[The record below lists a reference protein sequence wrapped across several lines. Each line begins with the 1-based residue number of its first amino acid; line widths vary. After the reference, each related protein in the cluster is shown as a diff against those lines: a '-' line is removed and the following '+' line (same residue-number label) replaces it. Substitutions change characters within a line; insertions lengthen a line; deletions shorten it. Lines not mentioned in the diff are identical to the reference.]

1 VIEDL
6 IEAPLFR
13 KYVPPVA
20 GLIFIAIFLSLALWQ
35 LDRAAEKNALLE
47 LFESDAPYLRVSNF
61 DSLNEFDRI
70 QVDGEFLVDQQILI
84 DNIVQNGRPGYFVI
98 TPFRPNT
105 RQPLLLVNRGW
116 TPKIGFDG
124 ALPDIDIDTSMRT
137 VRGLAGRLPRV
148 GIRPGEAFEG
158 SAEWPRIAVYPDLD
172 EVATQLEQTVLPVV
186 LLLAPAEEDGFARN
200 WQPNVSG
207 PMTHYG
213 YAFQWSAMA
222 AAIAIILFWHIR
234 KRRRRD

>member
-6 IEAPLFR
+6 IETPLFR
-13 KYVPPVA
+13 KYAPPVA
-20 GLIFIAIFLSLALWQ
+20 GLIFIALFVSLALWQ
-35 LDRAAEKNALLE
+35 LDRAAEKTALLE
-47 LFESDAPYLRVSNF
+47 LFDSDAPYSRVS
-61 DSLNEFDRI
+61 DYASLNEFDRI
-70 QVDGEFLVDQQILI
+70 QVDGAFLVDRQILI

-98 TPFRPNT
+98 TPFRPST

-124 ALPDIDIDTSMRT
+124 ALPEIDVNSNIRS

-148 GIRPGEAFEG
+148 GIRPGDAFEG
-158 SAEWPRIAVYPDLD
+158 STGWPRISVYPNLD
-172 EVATQLEQTVLPVV
+172 EVATQLEETVLPVV
-186 LLLAPAEEDGFARN
+186 LLLAPDDEDGFVRS

-207 PMTHYG
+207 PATHYG

-222 AAIAIILFWHIR
+222 AAVAVLLFWGLR
-234 KRRRRD
+234 KRRQRD

>member
-1 VIEDL
+1 MIEDL
-6 IEAPLFR
+6 IEKPLFR
-13 KYVPPVA
+13 KYAPPVA
-20 GLIFIAIFLSLALWQ
+20 GLIFIAVFLSLAFWQ
-35 LDRAAEKNALLE
+35 LDRAAEKTAMLE
-47 LFESDAPYLRVSNF
+47 LFASDAPYSTVSNF

-70 QVDGEFLVDQQILI
+70 QVDGTFLADRQILI

-98 TPFRPNT
+98 TPLRPGN

-116 TPKIGFDG
+116 VAKTGFAG
-124 ALPDIDIDTSMRT
+124 ELPEIDVDVNIRA

-158 SAEWPRIAVYPDLD
+158 SVSWPRIAVYPTLD
-172 EVATQLEQTVLPVV
+172 EVATQLEETVLPVV
-186 LLLAPAEEDGFARN
+186 LLLAPDADDGFARS

-213 YAFQWSAMA
+213 YAFQWAAMA
-222 AAIAIILFWHIR
+222 TAVAVILFWR
-234 KRRRRD
+234 LRRRRQRD